1 MIKLMNLKTRSVRHI
16 LSIGLGAATL
26 AVVLTYVL
34 GAQAL
39 LQTPQAEE
47 GHNLFMSIYAPL
59 IQAITGQSMG
69 SQMQGGPQMHGGPA
83 SDSQMQGGPQMHGG
97 PASDS
102 QMQGGPQMHGGP
114 ASDSQ
119 MQGGMNLGLIGNNI
133 LGSPKTLPAGGLAV
147 NVVAGAIIFAIA
159 AFVISRKQR
168 SYLVAG
174 LLAASGIILMIL
186 PLANMNFMIP
196 GPIIGVIVGLV
207 ILGLGVVKGIRTA
220 RAVTVAPR

>member
-1 MIKLMNLKTRSVRHI
+1 MIKLMNFKMRSVRHV
-16 LSIGLGAATL
+16 LSIGLGVATL

-47 GHNLFMSIYAPL
+47 GHNLFMSMFTPL
-59 IQAITGQSMG
+59 IQGITGGHRSM
-69 SQMQGGPQMHGGPA
+69 SQMHGGPA
-83 SDSQMQGGPQMHGG
+83 SEESTMQGMSESQMQG
-97 PASDS
+97 
-102 QMQGGPQMHGGP
+102 
-114 ASDSQ
+114 
-119 MQGGMNLGLIGNNI
+119 MNQGLIGNNM

-147 NVVAGAIIFAIA
+147 IVVTSAIALATA
-159 AFVISRKQR
+159 AFVISWKQR
-168 SYLVAG
+168 SFVVAG

-186 PLANMNFMIP
+186 PLANMNFVIP

-207 ILGLGVVKGIRTA
+207 ILGLGVAKGIKTA